1 MNLEIFQGNGVQIR
15 GGLIDGEP
23 YFVAKDVSDA
33 LGYKDAE
40 SMTRRLDGD
49 EKLILKELLKTYKG
63 EDLRQMGLRYDAI
76 LINEA
81 GLYAAILWSQKPE
94 AKKFKRWVTHEVL
107 PAIRKHGGY
116 LTPEKVEEAL
126 LNPDT
131 LIRLATDLKAERE
144 RRAKL
149 EAMIE
154 EQKPL
159 VSFAKTVE
167 ASVDSVLIGTYA
179 KLLSDAEGVKIGQN
193 RLFEWLREN
202 GYLIEGG
209 ARHNVPYQR
218 YIDNGWFEVTTQTF
232 AGTTGA
238 HQKFTTKITGK
249 GQIALA
255 KKIVEAFRK
264 EQAA

>member
-1 MNLEIFQGNGVQIR
+1 MNLEIFKNNGVQIR

-23 YFVAKDVSDA
+23 WFVAKDVCSA
-33 LGYKDAE
+33 LGYSNTSKAISDHVDEDDRYNE
-40 SMTRRLDGD
+40 SLERGGTILMINESGLYS
-49 EKLILKELLKTYKG
+49 LIL
-63 EDLRQMGLRYDAI
+63 RS
-76 LINEA
+76 N
-81 GLYAAILWSQKPE
+81 KPE

-107 PAIRKHGGY
+107 PDIRKHGGY
-116 LTPEKVEEAL
+116 LTPEKVEE
-126 LNPDT
+126 T
-131 LIRLATDLKAERE
+131 IR
-144 RRAKL
+144 
-149 EAMIE
+149 

-193 RLFEWLREN
+193 RLFEHLREN
-202 GYLIEGG
+202 GYLITGG
-209 ARHNVPYQR
+209 TRHNVPYQK

-232 AGTTGA
+232 AGSTGA

-255 KKIVEAFRK
+255 QKIVEAFRK
-264 EQAA
+264 EEAAQTTERLSVLRLLRRFVGRPAGPPVEPSAHDLLEFV